1 MNFDKKLAATI
12 TGTVCF
18 LTAMM
23 APVSAAMFNF
33 SYSGTNVLNP
43 NDIVTASGTLTT
55 NPYDSATNSY
65 EIIDITGIRNGSP
78 IESLLP
84 PDSFPDND
92 NLLFTDGDSLILSDL
107 GFSYTAGGVPYNVAK
122 SYDYVE
128 VGYQGTDIGSPSYIP
143 IDAGYPLSSFSI
155 TPIPESSLMLGILS
169 ITVLVAI
176 NKTNSRLAIK
186 KLNHRNGSV
195 AD

>member
-23 APVSAAMFNF
+23 APVSAAIFNF
-33 SYSGTNVLNP
+33 SYSGTSVLNLT
-43 NDIVTASGTLTT
+43 DIVTASGTLTT

-65 EIIDITGIRNGSP
+65 EIIDISGTRNGSP
-78 IESLLP
+78 IEFLLP

-92 NLLFTDGDSLILSDL
+92 NLLFADDSSVLSDF
-107 GFSYTAGGVPYNVAK
+107 GFSYTTGGRSYNVAK
-122 SYDYVE
+122 TYDYVE
-128 VGYQGTDIGSPSYIP
+128 TGSQGIYISSSINIP
-143 IDAGYPLSSFSI
+143 VDAGYPLSSFSI
-155 TPIPESSLMLGILS
+155 TSIPEPSLMLGILS
-169 ITVLVAI
+169 VTVLVTI
-176 NKTNSRLAIK
+176 NRINGRFAFK
-186 KLNHRNGSV
+186 KLNHSNRGV